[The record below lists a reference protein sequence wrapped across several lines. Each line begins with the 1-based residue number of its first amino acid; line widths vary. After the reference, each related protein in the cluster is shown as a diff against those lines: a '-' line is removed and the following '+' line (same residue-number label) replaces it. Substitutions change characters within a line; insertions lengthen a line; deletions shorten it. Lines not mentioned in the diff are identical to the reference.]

1 MYILKIHVRKLYR
14 GVWYISK
21 NFRSEA
27 GYIEKAL
34 SRSGSLA
41 IGFSR
46 EEKIVTADTI
56 RKLLTKLVIPKC
68 SHQYGEL
75 LSSYLRDKSMIVSTF
90 RFILKLKS
98 LWDAVL
104 SLSTPDFYLMLM
116 LSDYRKYLKLF
127 TKRNCQNAYIFPT
140 GLYWRLN

>member
-46 EEKIVTADTI
+46 EEKIVTADAI
-56 RKLLTKLVIPKC
+56 RKLLTKWVIPKC
-68 SHQYGEL
+68 SHRYGEL
-75 LSSYLRDKSMIVSTF
+75 LSSYLRNKRMIVSTF

-98 LWDAVL
+98 LWDAAL

-116 LSDYRKYLKLF
+116 LSDYKKYLKLF
-127 TKRNCQNAYIFPT
+127 TKRNRQNAYIFPT
-140 GLYWRLN
+140 GLYWRPN